1 MASGK
6 DHALVVFGGGP
17 DCQALAADFAKV
29 SKELMGLQPTC
40 LSAMNLREVMKA
52 IGGPLVWGRDDLGV
66 PRETVYKR
74 NDQPFYHILSSNM
87 KDAITQWLK
96 DTAANTKKGNRII
109 IVLIAHGASDGRILL
124 LLPPPQGMEFLSRQ
138 EVEQALAQLSPG
150 TCLLIVNEACY
161 AGGWADLAQKLSQND
176 VLVEAACPAQEL
188 SYNHRSAS
196 GELHCLYFRNAFISN
211 LTTYPSGKI
220 NEHRNRII
228 REMSKTNG
236 QVPASAFPIIIT
248 SSPSLESSS
257 LTKWIANSQSQAH
270 PAPAPV
276 PPPAPKQSRM
286 RKMWRRIWNL
296 FPSKGSTN
304 KVDIEFLQGYL
315 QDAATPQ
322 RAAETP
328 TAGFLNI
335 CNKVIDGR
343 SDLKDYAMEVI
354 HWQKCQMK
362 MIEHLLDH
370 LVAESWLRTY
380 IEPETARKFIQGMTS
395 DQDVQIF
402 HTTHARL
409 SDIPSVR
416 ALFQSPNPKFIIV
429 FQGGVNWLID
439 NVTMN
444 QDADLDQI
452 ACVIHSFLE
461 NYQS

>member
-1 MASGK
+1 MVK
-6 DHALVVFGGGP
+6 YRPALF
-17 DCQALAADFAKV
+17 Q
-29 SKELMGLQPTC
+29 
-40 LSAMNLREVMKA
+40 
-52 IGGPLVWGRDDLGV
+52 
-66 PRETVYKR
+66 
-74 NDQPFYHILSSNM
+74 SS
-87 KDAITQWLK
+87 
-96 DTAANTKKGNRII
+96 
-109 IVLIAHGASDGRILL
+109 
-124 LLPPPQGMEFLSRQ
+124 
-138 EVEQALAQLSPG
+138 
-150 TCLLIVNEACY
+150 
-161 AGGWADLAQKLSQND
+161 
-176 VLVEAACPAQEL
+176 
-188 SYNHRSAS
+188 
-196 GELHCLYFRNAFISN
+196 
-211 LTTYPSGKI
+211 
-220 NEHRNRII
+220 
-228 REMSKTNG
+228 
-236 QVPASAFPIIIT
+236 
-248 SSPSLESSS
+248 
-257 LTKWIANSQSQAH
+257 TKWIANSQSQAH
-270 PAPAPV
+270 P
-276 PPPAPKQSRM
+276 PKQSRM

-304 KVDIEFLQGYL
+304 KVDIEFLRGYL

-328 TAGFLNI
+328 TAGFLNL

-343 SDLKDYAMEVI
+343 SDLKDYVMEVI

-380 IEPETARKFIQGMTS
+380 VEPETARKFVQGMTTS

-461 NYQS
+461 NYRS